1 MSIWKRTLL
10 LFATCLWAGSVWAGP
25 QVTGIVS
32 DRSAA
37 EVAAGVHRF
46 LEAHP
51 DAEVILRTPE
61 QLADKDDAAVA
72 ALWAESDA
80 VLVAAV
86 FGDQA
91 GRLERLL
98 REQPPAGGAALLA
111 INSERRLTALSRLD
125 GEFVLAVLEDDA
137 RTELAE
143 NPEPGADPRQHLA
156 AQKERFA
163 EQAEWLT
170 GRAFYQGRTPES
182 MEGLMR
188 WLAAAGGHAIE
199 VPDPD
204 PRETI
209 RYYRDGV
216 SSADPRDLGLDD
228 GPAIALLDLD
238 TGDRPGDRALLD
250 ASCEAL
256 EQRELQ
262 CFAVLARW
270 GGASR
275 EAVEQLAERAAPAE
289 LAGIV
294 SFQDFVVGGG
304 GNREAVAEAFGELD
318 VPVVKGIRLADVST
332 LQWQLSHEGIPWDK
346 VHYHVA
352 MPELQGMSQPMVLAT
367 AGEPAIDART
377 GVRLRLSEPE
387 GERVEALAER
397 MAAWQR
403 LRAKDNADKRVA
415 VVYYNH
421 PPGRQNI
428 GADKLDVP
436 ESLLEMLQRLEAAGY
451 DLGDDLPEDT
461 DTLMGMIQDRAVNLP
476 EQADALNAIAGRVPS
491 LDRDQYQAYL
501 ERLPE
506 SVQAELVDGPTGYL
520 KARLESAWK
529 ADEAELAQA
538 ALDSGV
544 GDLRHMLKS
553 YPHDAQERALDLL
566 AQFEAAWEATLAGAD
581 EHATTE
587 SLRKALVRTGIPGRT
602 GWGEAPGEA
611 MTRYG
616 EMLFPGIEF
625 GNVFIGPQPPRG
637 WEVSERLL
645 HANTTFPPTHQ
656 YVGFYHWI
664 RNHFEADALVY
675 VGRHSTREF
684 LPRRRAGMTSDDY
697 PEILGADLPII
708 YPYIVDGVGEG
719 IQAKRRSMGVMI
731 SHLTPPLAATEL
743 YDSLLELRQLVE
755 TYEAAA
761 QPDAA
766 TRSRAAQTLRERIE
780 DLGLTETIE
789 RELARGHHHDH
800 GHHHDDHHEGHHEG
814 HHDES
819 DSGHGEDHAD
829 ENRHADHHREHGDEA
844 HEPANEDGYQETHAG
859 HGDDDHGDSG
869 DHHDHHGHDHDH
881 GDTPLAE
888 MDEALLVHE
897 IGHYLT
903 DMQEDQMPLGLHVFG
918 RDWSDEA
925 VDTMLES
932 MAGDDAIGDDR
943 DAKLRGSPA
952 SERAHL
958 LAALEGR
965 FVPPGQ
971 GNDPIRTPEVLP
983 TGRNFHALAAD
994 LVPTRIA
1001 WAIGQE
1007 LAADAREHGDPEAD
1021 GSEAIILW
1029 ASDTVRDEGVMV
1041 GFGLDMLG
1049 IRPAWNSR
1057 GIVEGL
1063 ERMNLDEIDRD
1074 RRRDALFTTSGLFRD
1089 LYEDQLVWLD
1099 RAARLALDGASETIL
1114 EQHPELEEA
1123 LQMAL
1128 APLGE
1133 DLRDPGD
1140 EPLARNDVAAQW
1152 VEDTLAL
1159 RAAGLDGSTAG
1170 EQAALRVFGTA
1181 PGAYGAGVNRL
1192 ADRSGAWEDRAE
1204 LGAAYL
1210 RRMGHAYGVELS
1222 GESAHEAFEA
1232 RLGAV
1237 GRTYLGRA
1245 SHLYGLLDN
1254 DDGFDFQGGL
1264 STAVESI
1271 RGAVPDNRVLQ
1282 HADPDDP
1289 RVETLGRALM
1299 RELQGQNLNPQWIE
1313 PLMDHGYAGARTMA
1327 RDFVDNLWGWQA
1339 TNPEIIRS
1347 WVWDEVHDVY
1357 LRDRHDLG
1365 LDAFLAD
1372 GHNVHVKTHL
1382 QAVHLVAASHGFWE
1396 ADPEVLDALSERFA
1410 ELVAEHGLPGSGHTR
1425 PDHPMLDEVA
1435 ERLEDTELREAF
1447 EAVRAAAQIDRTEP
1461 EADPSRV
1468 TEIQPLDDPAA
1479 QEMPEI
1485 PEPAEADGGQEAG
1498 DEAAGMP
1505 WLPWLVAGVLF
1516 LLLLGGIAAGR
1527 RR

>member
-1 MSIWKRTLL
+1 MPFLLPVVLL
-10 LFATCLWAGSVWAGP
+10 LLAVFPAGALAADDPKIVG
-25 QVTGIVS
+25 VVS

-37 EVAAGVHRF
+37 EVTAGAHRF
-46 LEAHP
+46 LESHP
-51 DAEVILRTPE
+51 HAEIILRTPE
-61 QLADKDDAAVA
+61 QLADKSDGSLT
-72 ALWAESDA
+72 ALWRDADA

-86 FGDQA
+86 FGDEA

-98 REQPPAGGAALLA
+98 RAEPPADGVPILA
-111 INSERRLTALSRLD
+111 INSERRLTVLSRIGGD
-125 GEFVLAVLEDDA
+125 AVLEGLDDDA

-143 NPEPGADPRQHLA
+143 NPEPGEDPRDHLTK
-156 AQKERFA
+156 QQERFP
-163 EQAEWLT
+163 EQADWLK
-170 GRAFYQGRTPES
+170 GRALYQGRTPEN

-188 WLAAAGGHAIE
+188 WLAAHGGHAID

-209 RYYRDGV
+209 RYYRHGG
-216 SSADPRDLGLDD
+216 SSPDPDALDLEA
-228 GPAIALLDLD
+228 GPAVALLDLD

-250 ASCEAL
+250 AACEAL
-256 EQRELQ
+256 ENRDIQ
-262 CFAVLARW
+262 CFVVLARW

-275 EAVEQLAERAAPAE
+275 EAVETLADATGPAN
-289 LAGIV
+289 LAGVV
-294 SFQDFVVGGG
+294 SLQDFVVGGG

-318 VPVVKGIRLADVST
+318 VPVIKGIRLAAVSAT
-332 LQWQLSHEGIPWDK
+332 QWRLSHEGIPWDK

-352 MPELQGMSQPMVLAT
+352 MPELQGMSQPMVLAA
-367 AGEPAIDART
+367 AGTPEQDERT
-377 GVRLRLSEPE
+377 GVRLTLTEPV
-387 GERVEALAER
+387 GERVEALADR
-397 MAAWQR
+397 VARWQR
-403 LRAKDNADKRVA
+403 LRSLDNADKRVA

-436 ESLLEMLQRLEAAGY
+436 ESLLEILQNLEAAGY
-451 DLGDDLPEDT
+451 DLGGTVPEDAEALL
-461 DTLMGMIQDRAVNLP
+461 DMIQDRAVNLP
-476 EQADALNAIAGRVPS
+476 EQADALDAIAGRVPS
-491 LDRDQYQAYL
+491 LDREQYQAYFDT
-501 ERLPE
+501 LPE
-506 SVQAELVDGPTGYL
+506 SIRAELVDGPIGYL
-520 KARLESAWK
+520 QARLGAAK
-529 ADEAELAQA
+529 AADKVELAQA
-538 ALDSGV
+538 ALESGV
-544 GDLRHMLKS
+544 GDLRHMLES
-553 YPHDAQERALDLL
+553 YPHAAQDRALDLL
-566 AQFEAAWEATLAGAD
+566 AQYEEAWEATLAGEDA
-581 EHATTE
+581 HATTE
-587 SLRKALVRTGIPGRT
+587 QLRKALVRTGIPGLT
-602 GWGEAPGEA
+602 GWGEPPGEA
-611 MTRYG
+611 MTRDG

-625 GNVFIGPQPPRG
+625 GNVFIGPQPTRG

-664 RNHFEADALVY
+664 RDHFEADALVY

-684 LPRRRAGMTSDDY
+684 LPRRRAGLAPDDY
-697 PEILGADLPII
+697 PEILGGALPII

-719 IQAKRRSMGVMI
+719 IQAKRRAMGVMI

-766 TRSRAAQTLRERIE
+766 TRSRAVQTLRERIE

-800 GHHHDDHHEGHHEG
+800 GHHHDDHGDHHEG
-814 HHDES
+814 HHDAS
-819 DSGHGEDHAD
+819 DSGDGEGHAD
-829 ENRHADHHREHGDEA
+829 EHGDEHRDADHHREHGEEEHEHA
-844 HEPANEDGYQETHAG
+844 HE
-859 HGDDDHGDSG
+859 
-869 DHHDHHGHDHDH
+869 HDHADEHAHEGLDEHTT
-881 GDTPLAE
+881 TPLAE
-888 MDEALLVHE
+888 MDEELLVHE

-918 RDWSDEA
+918 RDWRDEA

-932 MAGDDAIGDDR
+932 MAGDDAFGGDW

-1001 WAIGQE
+1001 WGIGQE
-1007 LAADAREHGDPEAD
+1007 LAADARAHGDPEAD

-1029 ASDTVRDEGVMV
+1029 ASDTVRDEGVMIA
-1041 GFGLDMLG
+1041 FGMDMLG

-1057 GIVEGL
+1057 GIVQGL
-1063 ERMNLDEIDRD
+1063 ERMDLDEAGRD

-1099 RAARLALDGASETIL
+1099 RAARLALDGSSEIIL
-1114 EQHPELEEA
+1114 EEHPELEEA
-1123 LQMAL
+1123 LDAAL
-1128 APLGE
+1128 APLGP
-1133 DLRDPGD
+1133 DLRDPGA

-1152 VEDTLAL
+1152 VEDTQAL
-1159 RAAGLDGSTAG
+1159 RGAGLNGVEAG
-1170 EQAALRVFGTA
+1170 QQAALRVFGTA

-1210 RRMGHAYGVELS
+1210 RRMGHAYGADES
-1222 GESAHEAFEA
+1222 GGSAHEAFEA
-1232 RLGAV
+1232 RLGQV

-1327 RDFVDNLWGWQA
+1327 RDFVDNLWGWQV

-1357 LRDRHDLG
+1357 LQDRHGLG

-1382 QAVHLVAASHGFWE
+1382 QAVHLVAANHGFWD
-1396 ADPEVLDALSERFA
+1396 ADPEVLDALSKRFA
-1410 ELVAEHGLPGSGHTR
+1410 ELVVEHGLPGSGHTR

-1435 ERLEDTELREAF
+1435 ERLDDADLREAF
-1447 EAVRAAAQIDRTEP
+1447 EAVRAAAQIDRAEP
-1461 EADPSRV
+1461 EADPSRA
-1468 TEIQPLDDPAA
+1468 TEIQPLEDPTA
-1479 QEMPEI
+1479 QEVQEI
-1485 PEPAEADGGQEAG
+1485 PEPAEADGGQETG

-1505 WLPWLVAGVLF
+1505 WLPWLVAAALF
-1516 LLLLGGIAAGR
+1516 LLLLGGIATGR

>member
-1 MSIWKRTLL
+1 MRFRCTILMAL
-10 LFATCLWAGSVWAGP
+10 AFFLFGVGTAGAGP
-25 QVTGIVS
+25 LVVGVVS

-37 EVAAGVHRF
+37 EVAAGAHRF
-46 LEAHP
+46 LEAYP
-51 DAEVILRTPE
+51 EAEVVLRTPE
-61 QLADKDDAAVA
+61 QLTDKSDEAVST
-72 ALWAESDA
+72 LWREADA

-91 GRLERLL
+91 ARLDRLL
-98 REQPPAGGAALLA
+98 REAPPPEGAPIMA
-111 INSERRLTALSRLD
+111 INSVRHLTALSRIG
-125 GEFVLAVLEDDA
+125 GEAVLAGLDDEE
-137 RTELAE
+137 RTELAA
-143 NPEPGADPRQHLA
+143 NPEPGEDPRVHLA
-156 AQKERFA
+156 QQQERFP
-163 EQAEWLT
+163 EQADWLT

-188 WLAAAGGHAIE
+188 WLAAHGGHAID

-209 RYYRDGV
+209 RYYRHG
-216 SSADPRDLGLDD
+216 SSSPDPEDLDLDA
-228 GPAIALLDLD
+228 GPAVALLDLD

-250 ASCEAL
+250 TACEAL
-256 EQRELQ
+256 EAREVQ

-275 EAVEQLAERAAPAE
+275 EAVETLAEAAGPAD

-294 SFQDFVVGGG
+294 SLQDFVVGGG

-318 VPVVKGIRLADVST
+318 VPVIKGIRLADVSAT
-332 LQWQLSHEGIPWDK
+332 QWRLSHEGIPWDK

-367 AGEPAIDART
+367 AGAPEQDERT
-377 GVRLRLSEPE
+377 GVRLTLTEPV

-397 MAAWQR
+397 VAIWQR
-403 LRAKDNADKRVA
+403 LRALDNADKRVA
-415 VVYYNH
+415 VIYYNH

-428 GADKLDVP
+428 GADKLDIP
-436 ESLLEMLQRLEAAGY
+436 ESLLEILQNLEAAGY
-451 DLGDDLPEDT
+451 DLGDEVPEDAESLL
-461 DTLMGMIQDRAVNLP
+461 DLIQDRAVNLP
-476 EQADALNAIAGRVPS
+476 EQADALDAIAGRVAS
-491 LDRDQYQAYL
+491 LDREQYQAYFDGL
-501 ERLPE
+501 SEP
-506 SVQAELVDGPTGYL
+506 VQAELVDGPIGYL
-520 KARLESAWK
+520 QARLEAARA
-529 ADEAELAQA
+529 ADEIELAQA
-538 ALDSGV
+538 ALESGV
-544 GDLRHMLKS
+544 GDLRHMLES
-553 YPHDAQERALDLL
+553 YPHAAQDRALDLL
-566 AQFEAAWEATLAGAD
+566 AQYEEAWEATLAGEDA
-581 EHATTE
+581 HATTE
-587 SLRKALVRTGIPGRT
+587 PLRKALVRTGIPGLT
-602 GWGEAPGEA
+602 GWGEPPGEA
-611 MTRYG
+611 MTRNG

-664 RNHFEADALVY
+664 RDHFEADALVY

-684 LPRRRAGMTSDDY
+684 LPRRRAGLAPDDY
-697 PEILGADLPII
+697 PEILGGALPII

-789 RELARGHHHDH
+789 DELARGHRHDH
-800 GHHHDDHHEGHHEG
+800 GHHHDDHDDHHDGHHGEP
-814 HHDES
+814 DVT
-819 DSGHGEDHAD
+819 GHGEGRAD
-829 ENRHADHHREHGDEA
+829 AHGDEHRDADHHGKHGDEA
-844 HEPANEDGYQETHAG
+844 HEHAHEHDHENEHADEG
-859 HGDDDHGDSG
+859 HDDHATTS
-869 DHHDHHGHDHDH
+869 
-881 GDTPLAE
+881 LAE
-888 MDEALLVHE
+888 MDEELLVHE

-903 DMQEDQMPLGLHVFG
+903 DMQEHQMPLGLHVFG

-932 MAGDDAIGDDR
+932 MAGDDEVGDDW
-943 DAKLRGSPA
+943 DARLRGSPA
-952 SERAHL
+952 NERAHL

-971 GNDPIRTPEVLP
+971 GNDPIRTLDVLP

-994 LVPTRIA
+994 LVPTRVA
-1001 WAIGQE
+1001 WSIGQE

-1029 ASDTVRDEGVMV
+1029 ASDTVRDEGVMIA
-1041 GFGLDMLG
+1041 FGMDMLG
-1049 IRPAWNSR
+1049 MRPAWNSR
-1057 GIVEGL
+1057 GIVQGL
-1063 ERMNLDEIDRD
+1063 ERMDLDAAGRD

-1099 RAARLALDGASETIL
+1099 RAARLALDGSSETIVA
-1114 EQHPELEEA
+1114 QYPELEEA
-1123 LQMAL
+1123 LDAAL

-1133 DLRDPGD
+1133 GLRDPGA

-1152 VEDTLAL
+1152 VEDTEAL
-1159 RAAGLDGSTAG
+1159 RAAGLNGVEAG
-1170 EQAALRVFGTA
+1170 QQAALRVFGTA

-1192 ADRSGAWEDRAE
+1192 ADRSGAWEDRGE
-1204 LGAAYL
+1204 LGAAYV
-1210 RRMGHAYGVELS
+1210 RRMGHAYGADES
-1222 GESAHEAFEA
+1222 GASAHEAFEA
-1232 RLGAV
+1232 RLGQV

-1264 STAVESI
+1264 STAVDSI
-1271 RGAVPDNRVLQ
+1271 RGEVPDNRVLQ

-1327 RDFVDNLWGWQA
+1327 RDFVDNLWGWQV

-1347 WVWDEVHDVY
+1347 RVWDEVHDVY
-1357 LRDRHDLG
+1357 LQDRHGLG
-1365 LDAFLAD
+1365 MQEFLAD

-1382 QAVHLVAASHGFWE
+1382 QAVHLVAASHGFWD

-1435 ERLEDTELREAF
+1435 ERLDDAELRAAF
-1447 EAVRAAAQIDRTEP
+1447 EAVRAAAQIDRAEP

-1468 TEIQPLDDPAA
+1468 TEIQPLEDPTAP
-1479 QEMPEI
+1479 EMQEI
-1485 PEPAEADGGQEAG
+1485 PEPAEGETEGGQETG
-1498 DEAAGMP
+1498 DEAAGTP

>member
-1 MSIWKRTLL
+1 MRFRRTTLIAIAFF
-10 LFATCLWAGSVWAGP
+10 LFGVGTAGAGP
-25 QVTGIVS
+25 LLVGVVS

-37 EVAAGVHRF
+37 EVAAGAHRF

-51 DAEVILRTPE
+51 EAEVVLRTPE
-61 QLADKDDAAVA
+61 QLTDKSDEAVA
-72 ALWAESDA
+72 ALWREADA

-91 GRLERLL
+91 ARLDRLL
-98 REQPPAGGAALLA
+98 REAPPPEGAPILA
-111 INSERRLTALSRLD
+111 INSVRHLTALSRID
-125 GEFVLAVLEDDA
+125 GEAVLAGLDDEM
-137 RTELAE
+137 RTELAA
-143 NPEPGADPRQHLA
+143 NPDPGEDPRAHLSR
-156 AQKERFA
+156 QQERFP
-163 EQAEWLT
+163 EQADWLT
-170 GRAFYQGRTPES
+170 GRAFYQGRTPEN

-188 WLAAAGGHAIE
+188 WLAAHGGHAID

-209 RYYRDGV
+209 RYYRHG
-216 SSADPRDLGLDD
+216 SSSPDSDALDLEE
-228 GPAIALLDLD
+228 GPAVALLDLD

-250 ASCEAL
+250 AACEAL
-256 EQRELQ
+256 ENRDIQ
-262 CFAVLARW
+262 CFVVLARW

-275 EAVEQLAERAAPAE
+275 EAIETLEKVTGPAD

-294 SFQDFVVGGG
+294 SLQDFVVGGG

-318 VPVVKGIRLADVST
+318 VPVIKGIRLADVSAA
-332 LQWQLSHEGIPWDK
+332 QWRLSHEGIPWDK

-352 MPELQGMSQPMVLAT
+352 MPELQGMSQPMVLAA
-367 AGEPAIDART
+367 AGAPEQDERT
-377 GVRLRLSEPE
+377 GVRLILTEPV
-387 GERVEALAER
+387 GERVEALADR
-397 MAAWQR
+397 VASWQR
-403 LRAKDNADKRVA
+403 LRTLDNADKRVA

-451 DLGDDLPEDT
+451 DLGDNVPEDAEALL
-461 DTLMGMIQDRAVNLP
+461 DMIQDRAVNLP
-476 EQADALNAIAGRVPS
+476 EQADALDAIAGRVAA
-491 LDRDQYQAYL
+491 LDREQYQAYFDA
-501 ERLPE
+501 LPE
-506 SVQAELVDGPTGYL
+506 SIRAELVDGPIGYL
-520 KARLESAWK
+520 QARLEAAK
-529 ADEAELAQA
+529 AADEIDLAQA
-538 ALDSGV
+538 ALESGV
-544 GDLRHMLKS
+544 GDLRHMLES
-553 YPHDAQERALDLL
+553 YPHAAQDRALDLL
-566 AQFEAAWEATLAGAD
+566 AQFEAAWEATLAGEDA
-581 EHATTE
+581 HATTE
-587 SLRKALVRTGIPGRT
+587 QLRKALVRTGIPGLT
-602 GWGEAPGEA
+602 GWGEPPGEA
-611 MTRYG
+611 MTRDG

-664 RNHFEADALVY
+664 RDHFEADALVY

-684 LPRRRAGMTSDDY
+684 LPRRRAGLAADDY
-697 PEILGADLPII
+697 PEILGGALPII

-719 IQAKRRSMGVMI
+719 IQAKRRAMGVMI
-731 SHLTPPLAATEL
+731 SHLTPPLAATKL

-766 TRSRAAQTLRERIE
+766 TRSRAVQTLRERIE

-789 RELARGHHHDH
+789 REMARGHHHDH
-800 GHHHDDHHEGHHEG
+800 GHHHDDHGDHHVG
-814 HHDES
+814 HDEEP
-819 DSGHGEDHAD
+819 DTTGHGEGHAD
-829 ENRHADHHREHGDEA
+829 EHGDEQRDADHHREHGDEEHEHA
-844 HEPANEDGYQETHAG
+844 HE
-859 HGDDDHGDSG
+859 
-869 DHHDHHGHDHDH
+869 HDHENEHADEGHDEHA
-881 GDTPLAE
+881 TTRLSE
-888 MDEALLVHE
+888 MDEELLVHE

-932 MAGDDAIGDDR
+932 MAGDDAIGDDW

-1001 WAIGQE
+1001 WGIGQE

-1029 ASDTVRDEGVMV
+1029 ASDTVRDEGVMIA
-1041 GFGLDMLG
+1041 FGMDMLG

-1057 GIVEGL
+1057 GIVQGL
-1063 ERMNLDEIDRD
+1063 ERMDLDEAERD

-1099 RAARLALDGASETIL
+1099 RAARLALDGSSEIIL
-1114 EQHPELEEA
+1114 AEYPELEEA
-1123 LQMAL
+1123 LEAAL
-1128 APLGE
+1128 APLGQ

-1152 VEDTLAL
+1152 VEDTQAL
-1159 RAAGLDGSTAG
+1159 RAAGLDGAG
-1170 EQAALRVFGTA
+1170 AGQQAALRVFGSA

-1210 RRMGHAYGVELS
+1210 RRMGHAYGADES
-1222 GESAHEAFEA
+1222 GGSAHEAFEA
-1232 RLGAV
+1232 RLGQV

-1271 RGAVPDNRVLQ
+1271 RGEVPDNRVLQ

-1327 RDFVDNLWGWQA
+1327 RDFVDNLWGWQV

-1357 LRDRHDLG
+1357 LQDRHGLG
-1365 LDAFLAD
+1365 MQEFLAD

-1382 QAVHLVAASHGFWE
+1382 QAVHLVAASHGFWD

-1435 ERLEDTELREAF
+1435 ERLDDADLREAF
-1447 EAVRAAAQIDRTEP
+1447 DAVRAAAQIDRAEP

-1468 TEIQPLDDPAA
+1468 TEIQPLEDPAA
-1479 QEMPEI
+1479 REMQEI
-1485 PEPAEADGGQEAG
+1485 PEPAKTEGGQEPG
-1498 DEAAGMP
+1498 DETAGMP
-1505 WLPWLVAGVLF
+1505 WLPWLVAAALF

>member
-1 MSIWKRTLL
+1 MSFWKRSLVLL
-10 LFATCLWAGSVWAGP
+10 IVGLWSTPVWAGP
-25 QVTGIVS
+25 QIVGIVS
-32 DRSAA
+32 ERSAP
-37 EVAAGVHRF
+37 EVAAGAHRF
-46 LEAHP
+46 LEAVP
-51 DAEVILRTPE
+51 DAEVVLRTPE
-61 QLADKDDAAVA
+61 QLADKSDSSIR
-72 ALWAESDA
+72 ALWRDADA

-98 REQPPAGGAALLA
+98 REEAPAESAPILA
-111 INSERRLTALSRLD
+111 INSERRLTALSRID
-125 GEFVLAVLEDDA
+125 GQAVLEELDEEA
-137 RTELAE
+137 RTELTE
-143 NPEPGADPRQHLA
+143 NPEAGEDPREHLA
-156 AQKERFA
+156 RQQERFSN
-163 EQAEWLT
+163 QADWLT
-170 GRAFYQGRTPES
+170 GRAFYQGRTPEN

-188 WLAAAGGHAIE
+188 WLAARGGHSID
-199 VPDPD
+199 VPEPD

-209 RYYRDGV
+209 RYYRDGQSV
-216 SSADPRDLGLDD
+216 ADPGDLGLDAR
-228 GPAIALLDLD
+228 PAVAVLDLD
-238 TGDRPGDRALLD
+238 TGDRPGDRELLD
-250 ASCEAL
+250 ATCEAL
-256 EQRELQ
+256 EARDTQ

-275 EAVEQLAERAAPAE
+275 EAVENLAASAAPAE
-289 LAGIV
+289 LSGIV
-294 SFQDFVVGGG
+294 SLQDFVVGGG
-304 GNREAVAEAFGELD
+304 GNREAVAEAFAELD
-318 VPVVKGIRLADVST
+318 VPVVKGIRLADVSET
-332 LQWQLSHEGIPWDK
+332 EWRLSHEGIPWDK

-352 MPELQGMSQPMVLAT
+352 MPELQGASQPMVLAT
-367 AGEPAIDART
+367 AGEPTQDERT
-377 GVRLRLSEPE
+377 GVRLALPEPV
-387 GERVEALAER
+387 GERVEALADR
-397 MAAWQR
+397 MQRWNR
-403 LRAKDNADKRVA
+403 LRQLDNTDKRVA

-436 ESLLEMLQRLEAAGY
+436 ESLLEILQRLEAAGY
-451 DLGDDLPEDT
+451 DLGDEVPEDAEALL
-461 DTLMGMIQDRAVNLP
+461 DMIQDRAVNLP
-476 EQADALNAIAGRVPS
+476 EQADALDAIAGRVAS
-491 LDRDQYQAYL
+491 LDRDQYQAYFDG
-501 ERLPE
+501 LPAA
-506 SVQAELVDGPTGYL
+506 VQAELVDGPIGYL
-520 KARLESAWK
+520 QARLEAARD
-529 ADEAELAQA
+529 ADKHELAEA

-544 GDLRHMLKS
+544 GDLRHMLES

-566 AQFEAAWEATLAGAD
+566 AQYEAAWEATLAGED
-581 EHATTE
+581 EHETTE
-587 SLRKALVRTGIPGRT
+587 QLRKALVRTGIPGLT
-602 GWGEAPGEA
+602 GWGEPPGEA
-611 MTRYG
+611 MTRDG

-656 YVGFYHWI
+656 YAGFYHWI
-664 RNHFEADALVY
+664 REHFEADALVY

-684 LPRRRAGMTSDDY
+684 LPRRRAGLAPDDY
-697 PEILGADLPII
+697 PEILGGDLPII

-719 IQAKRRSMGVMI
+719 IQAKRRAMGVMI

-766 TRSRAAQTLRERIE
+766 TRSRAAQTLRERIDE
-780 DLGLTETIE
+780 LGLTETIE
-789 RELARGHHHDH
+789 RELARGHHHH
-800 GHHHDDHHEGHHEG
+800 GHDDGDGHHDDHSDGHEQDG
-814 HHDES
+814 
-819 DSGHGEDHAD
+819 GHGHDDHG
-829 ENRHADHHREHGDEA
+829 R
-844 HEPANEDGYQETHAG
+844 
-859 HGDDDHGDSG
+859 DDDHGD
-869 DHHDHHGHDHDH
+869 DHGHDHGH

-888 MDEALLVHE
+888 MDEELLVHE

-932 MAGDDAIGDDR
+932 MAGGGEAGDDWDDR
-943 DAKLRGSPA
+943 LRGSPA

-971 GNDPIRTPEVLP
+971 GNDPIRTPDVLP
-983 TGRNFHALAAD
+983 TGTNFHALSAD

-1001 WAIGQE
+1001 WGIGQE

-1029 ASDTVRDEGVMV
+1029 ASDTVRDEGVMIA
-1041 GFGLDMLG
+1041 FGMDMLG

-1063 ERMNLDEIDRD
+1063 ERMDLDEAGRD

-1114 EQHPELEEA
+1114 EEHPELEEA
-1123 LQMAL
+1123 LEAAL
-1128 APLGE
+1128 APLAE
-1133 DLRDPGD
+1133 DLRDPGG
-1140 EPLARNDVAAQW
+1140 ESLARNDVAAQW
-1152 VEDTLAL
+1152 VEDTEAL
-1159 RAAGLDGSTAG
+1159 RAAGLDGAAAG

-1210 RRMGHAYGVELS
+1210 RRMGHAYGTTAS
-1222 GESAHEAFEA
+1222 GDAAHEAFESRVA
-1232 RLGAV
+1232 GV

-1264 STAVESI
+1264 STAVESL
-1271 RGAVPDNRVLQ
+1271 RGEVPDNRVLQ
-1282 HADPDDP
+1282 HADPDNP
-1289 RVETLGRALM
+1289 QVETLGRALM

-1339 TNPEIIRS
+1339 TNPEIVRS
-1347 WVWDEVHDVY
+1347 WVWDEVHDIY
-1357 LRDRHDLG
+1357 LQDRHGLG
-1365 LDAFLAD
+1365 VDEFLAD

-1382 QAVHLVAASHGFWE
+1382 QAVHLVAASRGFWE
-1396 ADPEVLDALSERFA
+1396 AEPEVLDALSERFA

-1435 ERLEDTELREAF
+1435 ERLEDPELREAF
-1447 EAVRAAAQIDRTEP
+1447 EAVRASAQIDRAQA

-1468 TEIQPLDDPAA
+1468 TEIQPLEDPDAREM
-1479 QEMPEI
+1479 QEMPEA
-1485 PEPAEADGGQEAG
+1485 AEAESGQETG

-1505 WLPWLVAGVLF
+1505 WLPWLVAAALF
-1516 LLLLGGIAAGR
+1516 LLLIGGIAAGR

>member
-1 MSIWKRTLL
+1 MRFRVSILIAFAFF
-10 LFATCLWAGSVWAGP
+10 LFGVVPAGAGP
-25 QVTGIVS
+25 LVVGVVS

-37 EVAAGVHRF
+37 EVAAGAHRF
-46 LEAHP
+46 LEAYP
-51 DAEVILRTPE
+51 EAEVVLRTPE
-61 QLADKDDAAVA
+61 QLTDKSDEAVS
-72 ALWAESDA
+72 ALWREADA

-91 GRLERLL
+91 ARLDRLL
-98 REQPPAGGAALLA
+98 RETTPPEGAPILA
-111 INSERRLTALSRLD
+111 INSVRHLTALSRIG
-125 GEFVLAVLEDDA
+125 GEAVLAGLDDEV
-137 RTELAE
+137 RTELAA
-143 NPEPGADPRQHLA
+143 NPEPGEDPRVHLA
-156 AQKERFA
+156 QQQERFP
-163 EQAEWLT
+163 EQADWLT
-170 GRAFYQGRTPES
+170 GRAFYQGRTPEN

-188 WLAAAGGHAIE
+188 WLAARGGHAID

-209 RYYRDGV
+209 RYYRHGG
-216 SSADPRDLGLDD
+216 SSPDPDALDLEA
-228 GPAIALLDLD
+228 GPAVALLDLD

-250 ASCEAL
+250 AACEAL
-256 EQRELQ
+256 ENRDIQ
-262 CFAVLARW
+262 CFVVLARW

-275 EAVEQLAERAAPAE
+275 EAVETLENVTGPAD

-294 SFQDFVVGGG
+294 SLQDFVVGGG

-318 VPVVKGIRLADVST
+318 VPVIKGIRLADVSAT
-332 LQWQLSHEGIPWDK
+332 QWRLSHEGIPWDK

-352 MPELQGMSQPMVLAT
+352 MPELQGISQPMVLAA
-367 AGEPAIDART
+367 AGAPEQDERT
-377 GVRLRLSEPE
+377 GVRLTMTGPI
-387 GERVEALAER
+387 GERVEALADR
-397 MAAWQR
+397 VASWQR
-403 LRAKDNADKRVA
+403 LRTLDNADKRVA

-436 ESLLEMLQRLEAAGY
+436 ESLLEILQNLEAAGY
-451 DLGDDLPEDT
+451 DLGGEVPEDAEALL
-461 DTLMGMIQDRAVNLP
+461 DMIQDRAVNLP
-476 EQADALNAIAGRVPS
+476 EQADALDAIAGRVAA
-491 LDRDQYQAYL
+491 LDREQYQAYFDA
-501 ERLPE
+501 LPE
-506 SVQAELVDGPTGYL
+506 SIRAELVDGPIGYL
-520 KARLESAWK
+520 QARLEAAK
-529 ADEAELAQA
+529 AADEIDLAQA
-538 ALDSGV
+538 ALESGV
-544 GDLRHMLKS
+544 GDLRHMLES
-553 YPHDAQERALDLL
+553 YPHAAQDRALDLL
-566 AQFEAAWEATLAGAD
+566 AQFEAAWEATLAGEDA
-581 EHATTE
+581 HATTE
-587 SLRKALVRTGIPGRT
+587 QLRKALVRTGIPGLT
-602 GWGEAPGEA
+602 GWGEPPGEA
-611 MTRYG
+611 MTRDG

-664 RNHFEADALVY
+664 RDHFEADALVY

-684 LPRRRAGMTSDDY
+684 LPRRRAGLAADDY
-697 PEILGADLPII
+697 PEILGGALPII

-719 IQAKRRSMGVMI
+719 IQAKRRAMGVMI
-731 SHLTPPLAATEL
+731 SHLTPPLAATKL

-766 TRSRAAQTLRERIE
+766 TRSRAVQTLRERIE

-789 RELARGHHHDH
+789 REMARGHHHDH
-800 GHHHDDHHEGHHEG
+800 GHHHDDHGDHHVG
-814 HHDES
+814 HDEEP
-819 DSGHGEDHAD
+819 DTTGHGEGHAD
-829 ENRHADHHREHGDEA
+829 EHGDEQRDADHHREHGDEEHEHA
-844 HEPANEDGYQETHAG
+844 HE
-859 HGDDDHGDSG
+859 
-869 DHHDHHGHDHDH
+869 HDHENEHADEGHDEHA
-881 GDTPLAE
+881 TTRLSE
-888 MDEALLVHE
+888 MDEELLVHE

-932 MAGDDAIGDDR
+932 MAGDDAIGDDW

-1001 WAIGQE
+1001 WGIGQE

-1029 ASDTVRDEGVMV
+1029 ASDTVRDEGVMIA
-1041 GFGLDMLG
+1041 FGMDMLG

-1057 GIVEGL
+1057 GIVQGL
-1063 ERMNLDEIDRD
+1063 ERMDLDEAERD

-1099 RAARLALDGASETIL
+1099 RAARLALDGSSEIIL
-1114 EQHPELEEA
+1114 AEYPELEPALEA
-1123 LQMAL
+1123 AL
-1128 APLGE
+1128 APLGQ

-1152 VEDTLAL
+1152 VEDTQAL
-1159 RAAGLDGSTAG
+1159 RAAGLDGAG
-1170 EQAALRVFGTA
+1170 AGQQAALRVFGSA

-1210 RRMGHAYGVELS
+1210 RRMGHAYGADES
-1222 GESAHEAFEA
+1222 GGSAHEAFEA
-1232 RLGAV
+1232 RLGQV

-1271 RGAVPDNRVLQ
+1271 RGEVPDNRVLQ

-1327 RDFVDNLWGWQA
+1327 RDFVDNLWGWQV

-1357 LRDRHDLG
+1357 LQDRHGLG
-1365 LDAFLAD
+1365 MQEFLAD

-1382 QAVHLVAASHGFWE
+1382 QAVHLVAASHGFWD

-1435 ERLEDTELREAF
+1435 ERLDDAELRAAF
-1447 EAVRAAAQIDRTEP
+1447 EAVRAAAQIDRAEP
-1461 EADPSRV
+1461 EVDPSRV
-1468 TEIQPLDDPAA
+1468 TEIQPLEDPTA
-1479 QEMPEI
+1479 QEVQEI
-1485 PEPAEADGGQEAG
+1485 PEPAEADGGQETG

-1505 WLPWLVAGVLF
+1505 WLPWLVAAALF
-1516 LLLLGGIAAGR
+1516 LLLLGGIATGR

>member
-10 LFATCLWAGSVWAGP
+10 LLAACLWAGSAWAGP
-25 QVTGIVS
+25 QITGIVS

-37 EVAAGVHRF
+37 EVAAGAHRF

-51 DAEVILRTPE
+51 NAEVVLRTPE

-72 ALWAESDA
+72 ALWAEADA

-98 REQPPAGGAALLA
+98 REQPPADGAAVLA

-125 GEFVLAVLEDDA
+125 GEFVLAGLEDDA

-143 NPEPGADPRQHLA
+143 NPEPGVDPREHLTT
-156 AQKERFA
+156 QKERFA
-163 EQAEWLT
+163 EQVDWLT

-188 WLAAAGGHAIE
+188 WLAAAGGHVIE
-199 VPDPD
+199 VPEPD

-216 SSADPRDLGLDD
+216 SRADPGDLGLDA
-228 GPAIALLDLD
+228 GPAVALLDLD

-256 EQRELQ
+256 EQRGLQ

-294 SFQDFVVGGG
+294 SLQDFVVGGG
-304 GNREAVAEAFGELD
+304 GNREAVAAAFGELD

-387 GERVEALAER
+387 DERVKALAER

-451 DLGDDLPEDT
+451 DLGDDVPEDT
-461 DTLMGMIQDRAVNLP
+461 DALMDMIQDRAVNLP
-476 EQADALNAIAGRVPS
+476 EQADALDAIAGRVPS
-491 LDRDQYQAYL
+491 LDREQYQAYF

-506 SVQAELVDGPTGYL
+506 SVQAELVDGPIGYL
-520 KARLESAWK
+520 QARLETAWK
-529 ADEAELAQA
+529 ADKTELAQA

-544 GDLRHMLKS
+544 GDLRHMLES

-566 AQFEAAWEATLAGAD
+566 AQYEAAWKATLSSAD

-587 SLRKALVRTGIPGRT
+587 SLRKALVRTGIPGLT

-611 MTRYG
+611 MTRDG

-664 RNHFEADALVY
+664 RDHFEADALVY

-684 LPRRRAGMTSDDY
+684 LPRRRAGMTPDDY
-697 PEILGADLPII
+697 PEILGAELPII

-719 IQAKRRSMGVMI
+719 IQAKRRAMGVMI

-755 TYEAAA
+755 TYESAA

-766 TRSRAAQTLRERIE
+766 TRSRAAQTLRERID

-800 GHHHDDHHEGHHEG
+800 GHHHD
-814 HHDES
+814 
-819 DSGHGEDHAD
+819 
-829 ENRHADHHREHGDEA
+829 A
-844 HEPANEDGYQETHAG
+844 H
-859 HGDDDHGDSG
+859 G
-869 DHHDHHGHDHDH
+869 DHHDHHEGDDHHEVSESAHNDARHEEEHGEHHRDDHHGEHGHDEHEHAHKHDH
-881 GDTPLAE
+881 EDEHGDEHGEEHGDSRLAE
-888 MDEALLVHE
+888 MDEELLVHE

-925 VDTMLES
+925 VDTMLAS
-932 MAGDDAIGDDR
+932 MAGDDEIGDDW

-952 SERAHL
+952 SEREHL

-994 LVPTRIA
+994 LVPTRVA

-1041 GFGLDMLG
+1041 AFGLDMLG
-1049 IRPAWNSR
+1049 VRPAWNSR

-1063 ERMNLDEIDRD
+1063 ERMDLDEIERD

-1114 EQHPELEEA
+1114 EQHPELEDA
-1123 LQMAL
+1123 LQAAL

-1133 DLRDPGD
+1133 DLRDPGE

-1159 RAAGLDGSTAG
+1159 RAAGLDGATAG

-1210 RRMGHAYGVELS
+1210 RRMGHAYGVEQS
-1222 GESAHEAFEA
+1222 GESAHQAFEA
-1232 RLGAV
+1232 RLGRV

-1327 RDFVDNLWGWQA
+1327 RDFVDNLWGWQV
-1339 TNPEIIRS
+1339 TNPEIVRS

-1357 LRDRHDLG
+1357 LQDRHDLG
-1365 LDAFLAD
+1365 LDKFLAD

-1396 ADPEVLDALSERFA
+1396 ADPEVLQALSERFA

-1435 ERLEDTELREAF
+1435 ARLDDPELREAF
-1447 EAVRAAAQIDRTEP
+1447 EAVRAAAQIERAEP
-1461 EADPSRV
+1461 ESDPSRV
-1468 TEIQPLDDPAA
+1468 TEIQPLEDLTAREM
-1479 QEMPEI
+1479 QEA
-1485 PEPAEADGGQEAG
+1485 PEPAEGGEESG

-1505 WLPWLVAGVLF
+1505 WVPWLVAGVLI

>member
-1 MSIWKRTLL
+1 MSFWKRSVVLL
-10 LFATCLWAGSVWAGP
+10 VIVLWSAPAWADP
-25 QVTGIVS
+25 KIVGIVS
-32 DRSAA
+32 ERSAP
-37 EVAAGVHRF
+37 EVAAGAHRF
-46 LEAHP
+46 LEAVP
-51 DAEVILRTPE
+51 DAEVVLRTPE
-61 QLADKDDAAVA
+61 QLADKSDSSVQ
-72 ALWAESDA
+72 ALWRDADA

-98 REQPPAGGAALLA
+98 REEPPAESAPILA
-111 INSERRLTALSRLD
+111 INSERRLTALSRIDGQAVLD
-125 GEFVLAVLEDDA
+125 GLDEEA

-143 NPEPGADPRQHLA
+143 NPEAGEDPREHLA
-156 AQKERFA
+156 RQQERFSN
-163 EQAEWLT
+163 QADWLT
-170 GRAFYQGRTPES
+170 GRAFYQGRTPEN
-182 MEGLMR
+182 MEGLIR
-188 WLAAAGGHAIE
+188 WLAARGGHSIE
-199 VPDPD
+199 VPEPD

-209 RYYRDGV
+209 RYYRDGQSV
-216 SSADPRDLGLDD
+216 ADPEDLGLDAR
-228 GPAIALLDLD
+228 PAVAVLDLD
-238 TGDRPGDRALLD
+238 TGDRPGDRELLD
-250 ASCEAL
+250 ATCEAL
-256 EQRELQ
+256 EARDIQ

-275 EAVEQLAERAAPAE
+275 EAVEKLAASAAPAE
-289 LAGIV
+289 LSGIV
-294 SFQDFVVGGG
+294 SLQDFVVGGG
-304 GNREAVAEAFGELD
+304 GNREAVAEAFAELD
-318 VPVVKGIRLADVST
+318 VPVVKGIRLADVSET
-332 LQWQLSHEGIPWDK
+332 EWRLSHEGIPWDK

-352 MPELQGMSQPMVLAT
+352 MPELQGASQPMVLAT
-367 AGEPAIDART
+367 AGEPTRDERT
-377 GVRLRLSEPE
+377 GVQLALPEPV
-387 GERVEALAER
+387 GERVEALADR
-397 MAAWQR
+397 MQRWDR
-403 LRAKDNADKRVA
+403 LRQLDNADKRVA

-436 ESLLEMLQRLEAAGY
+436 ESLLEILQRLEAAGY
-451 DLGDDLPEDT
+451 DLGDEVPEDAE
-461 DTLMGMIQDRAVNLP
+461 TLLDMIQDRAVNLP
-476 EQADALNAIAGRVPS
+476 EQADALDAIAGRVAS
-491 LDRDQYQAYL
+491 LDRDQYQAYFDG
-501 ERLPE
+501 LPAA
-506 SVQAELVDGPTGYL
+506 VQAELVDGPIGYL
-520 KARLESAWK
+520 QARLEAARA
-529 ADEAELAQA
+529 ADKVEIAQA
-538 ALDSGV
+538 GLESGV
-544 GDLRHMLKS
+544 GDLRHMLES
-553 YPHDAQERALDLL
+553 YPHAAQERALDLL
-566 AQFEAAWEATLAGAD
+566 AQYEEAWEATLAGEDA
-581 EHATTE
+581 HATTE
-587 SLRKALVRTGIPGRT
+587 QLRKALVRTGIPGLT
-602 GWGEAPGEA
+602 GWGEPPGEA
-611 MTRYG
+611 MTRDG

-664 RNHFEADALVY
+664 RDHFEADALVY

-684 LPRRRAGMTSDDY
+684 LPRRRAGLAPDDY
-697 PEILGADLPII
+697 PELLGGALPII

-719 IQAKRRSMGVMI
+719 IQAKRRAMGVMI

-766 TRSRAAQTLRERIE
+766 TRSRAVQTLRERIDE
-780 DLGLTETIE
+780 LGLTETIE

-800 GHHHDDHHEGHHEG
+800 GHHHDGHGDHHEGHQ
-814 HHDES
+814 DE
-819 DSGHGEDHAD
+819 DHAGHGEDHGAEHGD
-829 ENRHADHHREHGDEA
+829 EHRDAVHHREHGDAEHEHA
-844 HEPANEDGYQETHAG
+844 HE
-859 HGDDDHGDSG
+859 
-869 DHHDHHGHDHDH
+869 HDHADEHADEGHDEP
-881 GDTPLAE
+881 TPTALAE
-888 MDEALLVHE
+888 MDEELLVHE

-932 MAGDDAIGDDR
+932 MAGDDAVDDDW

-1001 WAIGQE
+1001 WGIGQE

-1029 ASDTVRDEGVMV
+1029 ASDTVRDEGVMIA
-1041 GFGLDMLG
+1041 FGMDMLG

-1057 GIVEGL
+1057 GIVQGL
-1063 ERMNLDEIDRD
+1063 ERMDLDEAGRD

-1099 RAARLALDGASETIL
+1099 RAARLALDGSSETIL
-1114 EQHPELEEA
+1114 EEYPELEEA
-1123 LQMAL
+1123 LEAAMAS
-1128 APLGE
+1128 LGQ
-1133 DLRDPGD
+1133 DLRDPGA

-1152 VEDTLAL
+1152 VEDTQAL
-1159 RAAGLDGSTAG
+1159 RAAGLNGIEAG
-1170 EQAALRVFGTA
+1170 QQAALRVFGTA

-1204 LGAAYL
+1204 LGAAYM
-1210 RRMGHAYGVELS
+1210 RRMGHAYGVAES
-1222 GESAHEAFEA
+1222 GGSAHEAFEA
-1232 RLGAV
+1232 RLGQV

-1271 RGAVPDNRVLQ
+1271 RGEVPDNRVLQ

-1327 RDFVDNLWGWQA
+1327 RDFVDNLWGWQV

-1357 LRDRHDLG
+1357 LQDRHGLG
-1365 LDAFLAD
+1365 MQEFLAD

-1382 QAVHLVAASHGFWE
+1382 QAVHLVAASHGFWD

-1435 ERLEDTELREAF
+1435 ERLDDAELREAF
-1447 EAVRAAAQIDRTEP
+1447 DAVRAAAQIDRTDP

-1468 TEIQPLDDPAA
+1468 TEIQPLEDPTAP
-1479 QEMPEI
+1479 EMQEI
-1485 PEPAEADGGQEAG
+1485 PEPAESDGGQEAG

-1505 WLPWLVAGVLF
+1505 WLPWLVAAALF
-1516 LLLLGGIAAGR
+1516 LLLLGGIAVGR

>member
-1 MSIWKRTLL
+1 MRFRRTTLIAIAFF
-10 LFATCLWAGSVWAGP
+10 LFGVGTAGAGP
-25 QVTGIVS
+25 LLVGVVS

-37 EVAAGVHRF
+37 EVAAGAHRF

-51 DAEVILRTPE
+51 EAEVVLRTPE
-61 QLADKDDAAVA
+61 QLTDKSDEAVA
-72 ALWAESDA
+72 ALWREADA

-91 GRLERLL
+91 ARLDRLL
-98 REQPPAGGAALLA
+98 REAPPPEGAPILA
-111 INSERRLTALSRLD
+111 INSVRHLTALSRID
-125 GEFVLAVLEDDA
+125 GEAVLAGLDDEM
-137 RTELAE
+137 RTELAA
-143 NPEPGADPRQHLA
+143 NPDPGEDPRAHLSR
-156 AQKERFA
+156 QQERFP
-163 EQAEWLT
+163 EQADWLT
-170 GRAFYQGRTPES
+170 GRAFYQGRTPEN

-188 WLAAAGGHAIE
+188 WLAAHGGHAID

-209 RYYRDGV
+209 RYYRHG
-216 SSADPRDLGLDD
+216 SSSPDSDALDLEE
-228 GPAIALLDLD
+228 GPAVALLDLD

-250 ASCEAL
+250 AACEAL
-256 EQRELQ
+256 ENRDIQ
-262 CFAVLARW
+262 CFVVLARW

-275 EAVEQLAERAAPAE
+275 EAIETLEKVTGPAD

-294 SFQDFVVGGG
+294 SLQDFVVGGG

-318 VPVVKGIRLADVST
+318 VPVIKGIRLADVSAA
-332 LQWQLSHEGIPWDK
+332 QWRLSHEGIPWDK

-352 MPELQGMSQPMVLAT
+352 MPELQGMSQPMVLAA
-367 AGEPAIDART
+367 AGAPEQDERT
-377 GVRLRLSEPE
+377 GVRLILTEPV
-387 GERVEALAER
+387 GERVEALADR
-397 MAAWQR
+397 VASWQR
-403 LRAKDNADKRVA
+403 LRTLDNADKRVA

-451 DLGDDLPEDT
+451 DLGDNVPEDAEALL
-461 DTLMGMIQDRAVNLP
+461 DMIQDRAVNLP
-476 EQADALNAIAGRVPS
+476 EQADALDAIAGRVAA
-491 LDRDQYQAYL
+491 LDREQYQAYFDA
-501 ERLPE
+501 LPE
-506 SVQAELVDGPTGYL
+506 SIRAELVDGPIGYL
-520 KARLESAWK
+520 QARLEAAK
-529 ADEAELAQA
+529 AADEIDLAQA
-538 ALDSGV
+538 ALESGV
-544 GDLRHMLKS
+544 GDLRHMLES
-553 YPHDAQERALDLL
+553 YPHAAQDRALDLL
-566 AQFEAAWEATLAGAD
+566 AQFEAAWEATLAGEDA
-581 EHATTE
+581 HATTE
-587 SLRKALVRTGIPGRT
+587 QLRKALVRTGIPGLT
-602 GWGEAPGEA
+602 GWGEPPGEA
-611 MTRYG
+611 MTRDG

-664 RNHFEADALVY
+664 RDHFEADALVY

-684 LPRRRAGMTSDDY
+684 LPRRRAGLAPDDY
-697 PEILGADLPII
+697 PEILGGALPII

-719 IQAKRRSMGVMI
+719 IQAKRRAMGVMI

-789 RELARGHHHDH
+789 HELARGHHHDH
-800 GHHHDDHHEGHHEG
+800 GHHHDEHGDHHDG
-814 HHDES
+814 HHDEP
-819 DSGHGEDHAD
+819 DSGHGEGHEDDHGD
-829 ENRHADHHREHGDEA
+829 ESRDADHHREHGDEA
-844 HEPANEDGYQETHAG
+844 HEHAHEHNHENEHADEG
-859 HGDDDHGDSG
+859 HDDHGTTSL
-869 DHHDHHGHDHDH
+869 
-881 GDTPLAE
+881 TE
-888 MDEALLVHE
+888 MDEELLVHE

-932 MAGDDAIGDDR
+932 MAGDEAVGDDWA
-943 DAKLRGSPA
+943 AKLRGSPA

-1001 WAIGQE
+1001 WGIGQE

-1029 ASDTVRDEGVMV
+1029 ASDTVRDEGVMIA
-1041 GFGLDMLG
+1041 FGLDMLG

-1057 GIVEGL
+1057 GIVQGL
-1063 ERMNLDEIDRD
+1063 ERMDLDEAERD
-1074 RRRDALFTTSGLFRD
+1074 RHRDALFTTSGLFRD

-1099 RAARLALDGASETIL
+1099 RAVRLALDGSSEIIL
-1114 EQHPELEEA
+1114 AEYPELEPALEA
-1123 LQMAL
+1123 AL
-1128 APLGE
+1128 APLGP

-1152 VEDTLAL
+1152 VEDTQAL
-1159 RAAGLDGSTAG
+1159 RGAGLNGVEAG
-1170 EQAALRVFGTA
+1170 QQAALRVFGTA

-1204 LGAAYL
+1204 LGAAYI
-1210 RRMGHAYGVELS
+1210 RRMGHAYGADES
-1222 GESAHEAFEA
+1222 GGSAHEAFEA
-1232 RLGAV
+1232 RLGQV

-1271 RGAVPDNRVLQ
+1271 RGEVPDNRVLQ

-1327 RDFVDNLWGWQA
+1327 RDFVDNLWGWQV

-1357 LRDRHDLG
+1357 LQDRHGLG

-1382 QAVHLVAASHGFWE
+1382 QAVHLVAASHGFWD

-1435 ERLEDTELREAF
+1435 ERLDDADLREAF
-1447 EAVRAAAQIDRTEP
+1447 DAVRAAAQIDRAEP

-1468 TEIQPLDDPAA
+1468 TEIQPLEDPAA
-1479 QEMPEI
+1479 REMQEI
-1485 PEPAEADGGQEAG
+1485 LEPAKTEGGQEPG
-1498 DEAAGMP
+1498 DETAGMP
-1505 WLPWLVAGVLF
+1505 WLPWLVAAALF

>member
-1 MSIWKRTLL
+1 MRFRCTILMAL
-10 LFATCLWAGSVWAGP
+10 AFFLFGVGTAGAGP
-25 QVTGIVS
+25 LVVGVVS

-37 EVAAGVHRF
+37 EVAAGAHRF
-46 LEAHP
+46 LEAYP
-51 DAEVILRTPE
+51 EAEVVLRTPE
-61 QLADKDDAAVA
+61 QLTDKSDEAVS
-72 ALWAESDA
+72 ALWREADA

-91 GRLERLL
+91 ARLDRLL
-98 REQPPAGGAALLA
+98 REAPPPEGAPILA
-111 INSERRLTALSRLD
+111 INSVRHLTALSRID
-125 GEFVLAVLEDDA
+125 SEAVLAGLDDEM
-137 RTELAE
+137 RTELAA
-143 NPEPGADPRQHLA
+143 NPDPGEDPRAHLA
-156 AQKERFA
+156 QQQERFP
-163 EQAEWLT
+163 EQADWLT
-170 GRAFYQGRTPES
+170 GRAFYQGRTPEN

-188 WLAAAGGHAIE
+188 WLAAHGGHAID

-209 RYYRDGV
+209 RYYRHG
-216 SSADPRDLGLDD
+216 SSSPDPDALDLEE
-228 GPAIALLDLD
+228 GPAVALLDLD

-250 ASCEAL
+250 AACEAL
-256 EQRELQ
+256 ENRDIQ
-262 CFAVLARW
+262 CFVVLARW

-275 EAVEQLAERAAPAE
+275 EAIETLEKVTGPAD

-294 SFQDFVVGGG
+294 SLQDFVVGGG

-318 VPVVKGIRLADVST
+318 VPVIKGIRLAAVSAT
-332 LQWQLSHEGIPWDK
+332 QWRLSHEGIPWDK

-352 MPELQGMSQPMVLAT
+352 MPELQGISQPMVLAA
-367 AGEPAIDART
+367 AGAPEQDERT
-377 GVRLRLSEPE
+377 GVRLTLTEPV

-397 MAAWQR
+397 VSSWQR
-403 LRAKDNADKRVA
+403 LRSLDNAEKRVA

-436 ESLLEMLQRLEAAGY
+436 ESLLEILQNLESAGY
-451 DLGDDLPEDT
+451 DLGDEVPEDAEALL
-461 DTLMGMIQDRAVNLP
+461 DLIQDRAVNLP
-476 EQADALNAIAGRVPS
+476 EQADALDAIAGRVAA
-491 LDRDQYQAYL
+491 LDREQYQAYFAI
-501 ERLPE
+501 LPE
-506 SVQAELVDGPTGYL
+506 SIRAELVDGPIGYL
-520 KARLESAWK
+520 QARLGVAK
-529 ADEAELAQA
+529 AADKVELAQA
-538 ALDSGV
+538 ALESGV
-544 GDLRHMLKS
+544 GDLRHMLES
-553 YPHDAQERALDLL
+553 YPHVARDRALDLL
-566 AQFEAAWEATLAGAD
+566 AQFEEAWEATLAGEDA
-581 EHATTE
+581 HATTE
-587 SLRKALVRTGIPGRT
+587 QLRKALVRTGIPGLT
-602 GWGEAPGEA
+602 GWGEPPGEA
-611 MTRYG
+611 MTRDG
-616 EMLFPGIEF
+616 EMLFPGIQF

-664 RNHFEADALVY
+664 RDHFEADALVY

-684 LPRRRAGMTSDDY
+684 LPRRRAGLAPDDY
-697 PEILGADLPII
+697 PEILGGALPII

-780 DLGLTETIE
+780 NLGLTETIE
-789 RELARGHHHDH
+789 HELARGHHHDH
-800 GHHHDDHHEGHHEG
+800 GHHHDDHGDHHDG
-814 HHDES
+814 HHDEP
-819 DSGHGEDHAD
+819 DSGHGEGHEDDHGD
-829 ENRHADHHREHGDEA
+829 ESRDADHHREHGDEA
-844 HEPANEDGYQETHAG
+844 HEHAHEHDHENEHADEG
-859 HGDDDHGDSG
+859 HDDHATTS
-869 DHHDHHGHDHDH
+869 
-881 GDTPLAE
+881 LAE
-888 MDEALLVHE
+888 MDEELLVHE

-932 MAGDDAIGDDR
+932 MAGDAAVGDDW

-1001 WAIGQE
+1001 WGIGQE

-1029 ASDTVRDEGVMV
+1029 ASDTVRDEGVMIA
-1041 GFGLDMLG
+1041 FGLDMLG

-1057 GIVEGL
+1057 GIVQGL
-1063 ERMNLDEIDRD
+1063 ERMDLDEAGRD

-1099 RAARLALDGASETIL
+1099 RAARLALDGSSETIL
-1114 EQHPELEEA
+1114 AEYPELEEA
-1123 LQMAL
+1123 LEAAL
-1128 APLGE
+1128 APLGP

-1152 VEDTLAL
+1152 VEDTQAL
-1159 RAAGLDGSTAG
+1159 RGAGLNGVEAG
-1170 EQAALRVFGTA
+1170 QQAALRVFGTA

-1204 LGAAYL
+1204 LGAAYM
-1210 RRMGHAYGVELS
+1210 RRMGHAYGADES
-1222 GESAHEAFEA
+1222 GGSAHEAFEA
-1232 RLGAV
+1232 RLGQV

-1289 RVETLGRALM
+1289 RVEALGRALM

-1327 RDFVDNLWGWQA
+1327 RDFVDNLWGWQV

-1357 LRDRHDLG
+1357 LQDRHGLG

-1382 QAVHLVAASHGFWE
+1382 QAVHLVAASHGFWD

-1410 ELVAEHGLPGSGHTR
+1410 ELVVEHGLPGSGHTR

-1435 ERLEDTELREAF
+1435 ERLDDAELREAF
-1447 EAVRAAAQIDRTEP
+1447 DAVRAAAQIDRAEP

-1468 TEIQPLDDPAA
+1468 TEIQPLEDPTAP
-1479 QEMPEI
+1479 EMQEI
-1485 PEPAEADGGQEAG
+1485 PEPAEAEGGQEAG
-1498 DEAAGMP
+1498 DAAAGMP
-1505 WLPWLVAGVLF
+1505 WLPWLVAVALF

>member
-1 MSIWKRTLL
+1 MRFRCTILSIFA
-10 LFATCLWAGSVWAGP
+10 LFLFGMVPAHAGP
-25 QVTGIVS
+25 LVVGVVS

-37 EVAAGVHRF
+37 EVAAGAHRF

-51 DAEVILRTPE
+51 QAEVILRTPE
-61 QLADKDDAAVA
+61 QLADKSDEAVS
-72 ALWAESDA
+72 ALWREADA
-80 VLVAAV
+80 ILVAAV

-91 GRLERLL
+91 ARLDRLL
-98 REQPPAGGAALLA
+98 REAPPPEGAPILA
-111 INSERRLTALSRLD
+111 INSVRHLTALSRIG
-125 GEFVLAVLEDDA
+125 GEAVLVGLDDEK
-137 RTELAE
+137 RTELAA
-143 NPEPGADPRQHLA
+143 NPDPGEDPRVHLA
-156 AQKERFA
+156 QQRERFP
-163 EQAEWLT
+163 EQADWLT
-170 GRAFYQGRTPES
+170 GRAFYQGRTPEN

-188 WLAAAGGHAIE
+188 WLAARGGHENE
-199 VPDPD
+199 VPEPD

-209 RYYRDGV
+209 RYYRHGN
-216 SSADPRDLGLDD
+216 STPDPDDLELDD
-228 GPAIALLDLD
+228 GPAVALLDLD

-250 ASCEAL
+250 AACEAL
-256 EQRELQ
+256 EARDIQ

-275 EAVEQLAERAAPAE
+275 EAVETLAEAAGPAD

-294 SFQDFVVGGG
+294 SLQDFVVGGG

-318 VPVVKGIRLADVST
+318 VPVIKGIRLADVSAT
-332 LQWQLSHEGIPWDK
+332 QWRLSHEGIPWDK

-367 AGEPAIDART
+367 AGAPEQDERT
-377 GVRLRLSEPE
+377 GVRLTLTEPVD
-387 GERVEALAER
+387 ERVEALADR
-397 MAAWQR
+397 VASWQR
-403 LRAKDNADKRVA
+403 LRRLDNADKRVA

-436 ESLLEMLQRLEAAGY
+436 ESLLEILQRLEAAGY
-451 DLGDDLPEDT
+451 DLGDAVPEDAE
-461 DTLMGMIQDRAVNLP
+461 TLLEMIQDRAVNLP
-476 EQADALNAIAGRVPS
+476 EQADALDAIAGRVAS
-491 LDRDQYQAYL
+491 LDRDQYQAYFDS
-501 ERLPE
+501 LPE
-506 SVQAELVDGPTGYL
+506 PVRAELVDGPIGYL
-520 KARLESAWK
+520 QARLEAARA
-529 ADEAELAQA
+529 ADKVEIAQA
-538 ALDSGV
+538 ALESGV
-544 GDLRHMLKS
+544 GDLRHMLES
-553 YPHDAQERALDLL
+553 YPHAAQERALDLL
-566 AQFEAAWEATLAGAD
+566 AQYEEAWEATLAGEDA
-581 EHATTE
+581 HATTE
-587 SLRKALVRTGIPGRT
+587 QLRKALVRTGIPGLT
-602 GWGEAPGEA
+602 GWGEPPGEA
-611 MTRYG
+611 MTRDG

-664 RNHFEADALVY
+664 RDHFEADALVY

-684 LPRRRAGMTSDDY
+684 LPRRRAGLAPDDY
-697 PEILGADLPII
+697 PEILGGALPII

-719 IQAKRRSMGVMI
+719 IQAKRRAMGVMI

-766 TRSRAAQTLRERIE
+766 TRSRAVQTLRERIE

-800 GHHHDDHHEGHHEG
+800 GHHHDDHGDHHEG
-814 HHDES
+814 HHDE
-819 DSGHGEDHAD
+819 DHAGHGEGHGD
-829 ENRHADHHREHGDEA
+829 EHGDEHRDADHHREHGDEEHEHA
-844 HEPANEDGYQETHAG
+844 HE
-859 HGDDDHGDSG
+859 
-869 DHHDHHGHDHDH
+869 HDHADEHADEGHDEHA
-881 GDTPLAE
+881 TTVLAE
-888 MDEALLVHE
+888 MDEELLVHE

-932 MAGDDAIGDDR
+932 MAGDDAVGDDW

-1001 WAIGQE
+1001 WGIGQE

-1029 ASDTVRDEGVMV
+1029 ASDTVRDEGVMIA
-1041 GFGLDMLG
+1041 FGMDMLG

-1057 GIVEGL
+1057 GIVQGL
-1063 ERMNLDEIDRD
+1063 ERMDLDEAGRD

-1099 RAARLALDGASETIL
+1099 RAARLALDGSSETIL
-1114 EQHPELEEA
+1114 AEYPELEEA
-1123 LQMAL
+1123 LEAAL
-1128 APLGE
+1128 APLGQ
-1133 DLRDPGD
+1133 DLRDPGT

-1152 VEDTLAL
+1152 VEDTQAL
-1159 RAAGLDGSTAG
+1159 RAAGLNGLEAG
-1170 EQAALRVFGTA
+1170 QQAALRVFGTA

-1210 RRMGHAYGVELS
+1210 RRMGHAYGADES
-1222 GESAHEAFEA
+1222 GGSAHEAFEA
-1232 RLGAV
+1232 RLGQV

-1357 LRDRHDLG
+1357 LQDRHGLG
-1365 LDAFLAD
+1365 VDEFLAD

-1382 QAVHLVAASHGFWE
+1382 QAVHLVAASRGFWE
-1396 ADPEVLDALSERFA
+1396 ADPEVLEALSERFA

-1435 ERLEDTELREAF
+1435 ERLEEPELREAF
-1447 EAVRAAAQIDRTEP
+1447 EAVRASAQIDRAQA

-1468 TEIQPLDDPAA
+1468 TEIQPLEDPAA

-1498 DEAAGMP
+1498 DEAGGMP

-1516 LLLLGGIAAGR
+1516 LLLIGGVAAGR